1 MRARLSAALMAGR
14 AAATLSRRLG
24 RGGGTVIAGH
34 LVPRLAPDALRDV
47 TDSLP
52 NGSIVVSGTNGK
64 TTTTRLLS
72 HILRGA
78 GMRPIHN
85 RAGANLLS
93 GLFSAVAQAT
103 DWQGRPNGDVGL
115 FEVDEAT
122 VPRALQH
129 IRPRV
134 LLLHNIFRDQLDRY
148 GEVHFVAGLWREA
161 ASSVPAETTLVL
173 NADDPLVAGILHA
186 EAPARVEAE
195 SPWTWR
201 EGYERRVLTYGLA
214 DTSVGTTLLPHAAD
228 ARLCPQCGAALRYE
242 IVFYGH
248 LGHYACTRCEFA
260 RPTPSVFA
268 SSVELL
274 GDAGSNL
281 SVVTPDGVIRSTLR
295 LPGLYNVYNAL
306 AAVAVCT
313 AIGVPREVV
322 ARGLETFTA
331 AFGRLE
337 RIQVEDRQLFLA
349 LVKNPVGFTEVLR
362 TILAQPGRRT
372 LLIAINDLFAD
383 GTDVSWL
390 WDVEFERLAA
400 RVNVVVCAGT
410 RAEDMAVRLKY
421 AGVEPGRIRVE
432 NDLQR
437 AIERALAAA
446 EPGETVYVLPTYTAM
461 LAMRDILQRTGYVR
475 GFWED

>member
-1 MRARLSAALMAGR
+1 MRARLSAALLAGR

-34 LVPRLAPDALRDV
+34 LVPRLAPQALREV
-47 TDSLP
+47 TDLLP

-72 HILRGA
+72 HLLSSA

-93 GLFSAVAQAT
+93 GLYSAVAQAT
-103 DWQGRPNGDVGL
+103 DWQGRPVGDVGL

-161 ASSVPAETTLVL
+161 VTALTAQTTVVL
-173 NADDPLVAGILHA
+173 NADDPLVAVL
-186 EAPARVEAE
+186 PAA
-195 SPWTWR
+195 
-201 EGYERRVLTYGLA
+201 LTYGID
-214 DTSVGTTLLPHAAD
+214 DTSAGTRHLPHAAD
-228 ARLCPQCGAALRYE
+228 ARLCPLCGSALQYDT
-242 IVFYGH
+242 VFYGH
-248 LGHYACTRCEFA
+248 LGHYTCTTCDFQ
-260 RPTPSVFA
+260 RPTPDVA
-268 SSVELL
+268 ATAVELL
-274 GDAGSNL
+274 GDAGTNL
-281 SVVTPDGVIRSTLR
+281 TVTTPNGLIRATLR

-306 AAVAVCT
+306 AAIAVAT
-313 AIGVPREVV
+313 AIGVRRDLI

-362 TILAQPGRRT
+362 TILAEPGHRT
-372 LLIAINDLFAD
+372 LLVAINDLFAD

-390 WDVEFERLAA
+390 WDVEFERFSLE
-400 RVNVVVCAGT
+400 RVHVAICTGL
-410 RAEDMAVRLKY
+410 RADDMAVRLKY
-421 AGVEPGRIRVE
+421 AGVEPGRIQVE
-432 NDLQR
+432 PDL
-437 AIERALAAA
+437 ERALERALGAA

-461 LAMRDILQRTGYVR
+461 LGMREILQRTGYVR

>member
-14 AAATLSRRLG
+14 AAATLSRQLG

-34 LVPRLAPDALRDV
+34 LVPRLAPDALREV
-47 TDSLP
+47 THSLP

-72 HILRGA
+72 HILLGA
-78 GMRPIHN
+78 GLRPIHN

-103 DWQGRPNGDVGL
+103 DWQARPRGDIGL

-129 IRPRV
+129 IQARV

-148 GEVHFVAGLWREA
+148 GEVHFVAGLWRDA
-161 ASSVPAETTLVL
+161 ASSLSAGSTLVL
-173 NADDPLVAGILHA
+173 NADDPLVAALA
-186 EAPARVEAE
+186 TQR
-195 SPWTWR
+195 T
-201 EGYERRVLTYGLA
+201 LTFGV
-214 DTSVGTTLLPHAAD
+214 DDPSVGDKVVPHAAD
-228 ARLCPQCGAALRYE
+228 ARLCPRCGAALEYDV
-242 IVFYGH
+242 VFYGH
-248 LGHYACTRCEFA
+248 LGHYACPTGDYA
-260 RPTPSVFA
+260 RPRPSVVA
-268 SSVELL
+268 TQIELF
-274 GDAGSNL
+274 GDEGSNL
-281 SVVTPDGVIRSTLR
+281 TITTPDGVIRAHLR

-306 AAVAVCT
+306 AAVAVCC
-313 AIGVPREVV
+313 AIGVRRDVV

-362 TILAQPGRRT
+362 TILAPPGRRT
-372 LLIAINDLFAD
+372 LVIAINDLLAD

-390 WDVEFERLAA
+390 WDVEFERLAD
-400 RVNVVVCAGT
+400 RVNVAICSGL

-421 AGVEPGRIRVE
+421 AGVEQSRIRVE

-437 AIERALAAA
+437 ALESSLRSA
-446 EPGETVYVLPTYTAM
+446 EPSETIYVLPTYTAM
-461 LAMRDILQRTGYVR
+461 LAMREILQRNGYVR

>member
-1 MRARLSAALMAGR
+1 MAGR

-34 LVPRLAPDALRDV
+34 LVPRLAPRALRDV

-72 HILRGA
+72 HILLGA

-93 GLFSAVAQAT
+93 GLFSTVAQAT
-103 DWQGRPNGDVGL
+103 DWQARPRGDIGL

-122 VPRALQH
+122 VPRALEH
-129 IRPRV
+129 IHPRV

-148 GEVHFVAGLWREA
+148 GEVHFVASLWHE
-161 ASSVPAETTLVL
+161 SVARLADTTSVVV
-173 NADDPLVAGILHA
+173 NADDPLVASL
-186 EAPARVEAE
+186 PAA
-195 SPWTWR
+195 
-201 EGYERRVLTYGLA
+201 LTYGIA
-214 DTSVGTTLLPHAAD
+214 STDVGTPTLPHAAD
-228 ARLCPQCGAALRYE
+228 ARLCPRCGAALRYSL
-242 IVFYGH
+242 VYFGH
-248 LGHYACTRCEFA
+248 LGHYACSRCEFA
-260 RPTPSVFA
+260 RPTPGVTA
-268 SSVELL
+268 TRVDLL
-274 GDAGSNL
+274 GDEGTNL
-281 SVVTPDGVIRSTLR
+281 TVEAPNGTIRARLR

-306 AAVAVCT
+306 AAIAVAG
-313 AIGVPREVV
+313 AIGVRRDLV

-362 TILAQPGRRT
+362 TILGMPGRRT

-390 WDVEFERLAA
+390 WDVELERLAE
-400 RVNVVVCAGT
+400 RVNVAICAGL

-421 AGVEPGRIRVE
+421 AGVEPERLRVE
-432 NDLQR
+432 PDLR
-437 AIERALAAA
+437 LALELALRSA

-461 LAMRDILQRTGYVR
+461 LAMRETLQRTGYVR

>member
-1 MRARLSAALMAGR
+1 
-14 AAATLSRRLG
+14 
-24 RGGGTVIAGH
+24 
-34 LVPRLAPDALRDV
+34 
-47 TDSLP
+47 
-52 NGSIVVSGTNGK
+52 VVSGTNGK

-93 GLFSAVAQAT
+93 GLYSAVAQAT
-103 DWQGRPNGDVGL
+103 DWQARPRGDIGL

-122 VPRALQH
+122 VPRALEH
-129 IRPRV
+129 IHPRV

-148 GEVHFVAGLWREA
+148 GEVHFVAGLWAEA
-161 ASSVPAETTLVL
+161 VHNLSERTTVVV
-173 NADDPLVAGILHA
+173 NSDDPLVADLADG
-186 EAPARVEAE
+186 
-195 SPWTWR
+195 
-201 EGYERRVLTYGLA
+201 LTYGIA
-214 DTSVGTTLLPHAAD
+214 DSLVSLGSLPHAAD
-228 ARLCPQCGAALRYE
+228 ARLCPRCGAALSYDV
-242 IVFYGH
+242 IFYGH
-248 LGHYACTRCEFA
+248 LGHYTCSSCDFS
-260 RPTPSVFA
+260 RPQPRVVAT
-268 SSVELL
+268 SVELL

-281 SVVTPDGVIRSTLR
+281 TVTTPDGVIRAQLR

-306 AAVAVCT
+306 AAIAVCG
-313 AIGVPREVV
+313 ALGVRRDTV

-362 TILAQPGRRT
+362 TILADEGKRT

-390 WDVEFERLAA
+390 WDVEFERLEH
-400 RVNVVVCAGT
+400 RVNVAICAGL

-421 AGVEPGRIRVE
+421 AGVELSHIRVE
-432 NDLQR
+432 PDFHR
-437 AIERALAAA
+437 AIELALSAS
-446 EPGETVYVLPTYTAM
+446 EPAETVYVLPTYTAM
-461 LAMRDILQRTGYVR
+461 LAMREILQKTGYVR

>member
-1 MRARLSAALMAGR
+1 MAGR

-34 LVPRLAPDALRDV
+34 LVPRLAPRALRDV

-72 HILRGA
+72 HILLGA

-93 GLFSAVAQAT
+93 GLFSTVAQAT
-103 DWQGRPNGDVGL
+103 DWQARPRGDIGL

-122 VPRALQH
+122 VPRALEH
-129 IRPRV
+129 IHPRV

-148 GEVHFVAGLWREA
+148 GEVHFVASLWRDA
-161 ASSVPAETTLVL
+161 VARIRPLTTVIV
-173 NADDPLVAGILHA
+173 NADDPLVAAL
-186 EAPARVEAE
+186 PAA
-195 SPWTWR
+195 
-201 EGYERRVLTYGLA
+201 LTYGLA
-214 DTSVGTTLLPHAAD
+214 DPEVGSSTLPHAAD
-228 ARLCPQCGAALRYE
+228 ARLCPQCGAALRYSV
-242 IVFYGH
+242 VFFGH

-260 RPTPSVFA
+260 RPTPAISA
-268 SSVELL
+268 TRVELL
-274 GDAGSNL
+274 GDEGTNL
-281 SVVTPDGVIRSTLR
+281 TVETPDGTIRARLR

-306 AAVAVCT
+306 AAISVAC
-313 AIGVPREVV
+313 AIGVRRDLV

-362 TILAQPGRRT
+362 TILGVPGRRT

-390 WDVEFERLAA
+390 WDVEFERLAE
-400 RVNVVVCAGT
+400 RVNVAICAGL

-421 AGVEPGRIRVE
+421 AGVEPQRLRVE
-432 NDLQR
+432 PDLR
-437 AIERALAAA
+437 LALELALRAA

-461 LAMRDILQRTGYVR
+461 LAMRETLQRTGYVR

>member
-1 MRARLSAALMAGR
+1 MRPRLSAALMAGR
-14 AAATLSRRLG
+14 AAAGLSRRLG

-34 LVPRLAPDALRDV
+34 VVPRLAPRALRDV
-47 TDSLP
+47 TGSLP

-103 DWQGRPNGDVGL
+103 DWQARPRGDIGL

-122 VPRALQH
+122 VPGALHH
-129 IRPRV
+129 IQPRV

-148 GEVHFVAGLWREA
+148 GEVHFVAGLWRNA
-161 ASSVPAETTLVL
+161 VATLPLGATVTV
-173 NADDPLVAGILHA
+173 NADDPLVSDIPFTLYSVASS
-186 EAPARVEAE
+186 V
-195 SPWTWR
+195 
-201 EGYERRVLTYGLA
+201 VTYGIN
-214 DTSVGTTLLPHAAD
+214 DPCVGTSSLPHAAD
-228 ARLCPQCGAALRYE
+228 ARLCPRCGASLKYDL
-242 IVFYGH
+242 VFFGH
-248 LGHYACTRCEFA
+248 LGHYTCTRCDFA
-260 RPTPSVFA
+260 RPTPGVTA
-268 SSVELL
+268 TRVELL

-281 SVVTPDGVIRSTLR
+281 SLTTPDGVIRARLL

-306 AAVAVCT
+306 AAVAVCS
-313 AIGVPREVV
+313 ALGVPRESVV
-322 ARGLETFTA
+322 RGLETFTA

-337 RIQVEDRQLFLA
+337 RIPVEDRQLFLA

-362 TILAQPGRRT
+362 TVLSPTERRT

-390 WDVEFERLAA
+390 WDVEFERLQE
-400 RVNVVVCAGT
+400 RVNVVVCAGL

-421 AGVEPGRIRVE
+421 AGVEPERIRVE
-432 NDLQR
+432 NDLRR
-437 AIERALAAA
+437 ALELALAAA
-446 EPGETVYVLPTYTAM
+446 EPTETVYVLPTYTAM
-461 LAMRDILQRTGYVR
+461 LALRDILQRTGYVR

>member
-1 MRARLSAALMAGR
+1 MHPRLSAALIAGR
-14 AAATLSRRLG
+14 AAAGLSRRLG

-34 LVPRLAPDALRDV
+34 LVPRIAPGALRDV
-47 TDSLP
+47 TRSLP
-52 NGSIVVSGTNGK
+52 HGSIVVSGTNGK

-93 GLFSAVAQAT
+93 GLFTAVAQGT
-103 DWQGRPNGDVGL
+103 DWQARPRGDVGI

-122 VPRALQH
+122 VPGALQH
-129 IRPRV
+129 IQPRV

-148 GEVHFVAGLWREA
+148 GEVHFVAGPWRDAVRGLPPET
-161 ASSVPAETTLVL
+161 SVAV
-173 NADDPLVAGILHA
+173 NADDPLVSALPNTMAFGIDD
-186 EAPARVEAE
+186 V
-195 SPWTWR
+195 
-201 EGYERRVLTYGLA
+201 
-214 DTSVGTTLLPHAAD
+214 SVGTAELPHAAD
-228 ARLCPQCGAALRYE
+228 ARLCPRCGATLRYE
-242 IVFYGH
+242 VVFYGH
-248 LGHYACTRCEFA
+248 LGHYACSNCDFA
-260 RPTPSVFA
+260 RPQPSVSA
-268 SSVELL
+268 TTVEPL
-274 GDAGSNL
+274 GDDGTNL
-281 SVVTPDGVIRSTLR
+281 SIATPAGVVRARLH

-306 AAVAVCT
+306 AAVTICT
-313 AIGVPREVV
+313 ALGVRRDAI

-362 TILAQPGRRT
+362 TVLGPPGRRT

-390 WDVEFERLAA
+390 WDVEFERLED
-400 RVNVVVCAGT
+400 RVNVAVCSGI
-410 RAEDMAVRLKY
+410 RAADMAVRLKY
-421 AGVEPGRIRVE
+421 AGVEPDRIRVE
-432 NDLQR
+432 SDLR
-437 AIERALAAA
+437 RALEVALQAA
-446 EPGETVYVLPTYTAM
+446 EPTETVYVLPTYTAM
-461 LAMRDILQRTGYVR
+461 LAMRDILRRTGYVR